1 MYVARTMATTGF
13 AIATRINRLA
23 LNVKDEDR
31 FSRETS
37 WIVATLL
44 RIVLA
49 RLKSEEESRSQE
61 F

>member
-1 MYVARTMATTGF
+1 MATTGF